1 MAEEVGEVGTP
12 KVSPPQEVNTD
23 AEGSPPEPATPVTS
37 SKKPA
42 AKAPKTPMKAKS
54 KAVAKGSPKASPKA
68 KAKSVLKKPKAL
80 KKPAAAAASQGKEKS
95 KSLKRPASKLH
106 AKAGSKKAKS
116 STDEGN
122 QDMEDPEEEKDFEQ
136 DTEVD
141 FPEDEGKK
149 TDRCKKQ
156 KFLQMV
162 SNKELPEYI
171 LKEWERSKGLK
182 SGRTEVQRHLINSI
196 FDRTS
201 AGKLLLSLAKPQFES
216 LKQSYKDTCA
226 IQSNRA
232 LSKTLFMGKFNLTKE
247 LFEEGL
253 ESGDFFENRDADGK
267 LTYSWVEKN
276 QETRIGDRSQFG
288 SKASLEVSSQD
299 ALNLHKMSNN
309 WKQGLFKTI
318 GSSSSRPGPQ
328 PIMDATAPLTQIHWR
343 DACLQLEESMVAF
356 DKCEKEAL
364 KYLQLIGVE
373 STGDT
378 LHAKLPLG
386 CIFSNP

>member
-12 KVSPPQEVNTD
+12 KVSPQAVNTD
-23 AEGSPPEPATPVTS
+23 AEGAPSAPATPVTS

-42 AKAPKTPMKAKS
+42 SKVPKTPVKAKS
-54 KAVAKGSPKASPKA
+54 KAVAKGSPKASPTA

-171 LKEWERSKGLK
+171 LKESERSKGLK
-182 SGRTEVQRHLINSI
+182 SGRTEVQRNLINSI
-196 FDRTS
+196 SDRTS
-201 AGKLLLSLAKPQFES
+201 AGRLLLSLANPQFES

-232 LSKTLFMGKFNLTKE
+232 LSKTLFMGNLTKE

-253 ESGDFFENRDADGK
+253 ESGGFFENRDDDGK

-276 QETRIGDRSQFG
+276 QETRVGDRSQFG
-288 SKASLEVSSQD
+288 SKASLQVSSKD
-299 ALNLHKMSNN
+299 ALNLHNMSNS

-318 GSSSSRPGPQ
+318 GSSRPAPQ
-328 PIMDATAPLTQIHWR
+328 PIMDATAPLTQMHWR
-343 DACLQLEESMVAF
+343 DDCLQLEESMVAF